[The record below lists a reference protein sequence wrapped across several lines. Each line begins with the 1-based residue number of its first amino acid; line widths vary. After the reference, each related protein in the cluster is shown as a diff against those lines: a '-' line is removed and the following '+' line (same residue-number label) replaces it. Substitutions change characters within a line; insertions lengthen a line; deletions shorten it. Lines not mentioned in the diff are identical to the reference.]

1 MSDTFVKD
9 HISRMLSDHCT
20 EDTVTHIA
28 KVLVKAFDLTPAT
41 NFSIEPITSGFSLTA
56 QNFMLTIEQI
66 TYVFRLTDLHSNSI
80 DRENEVKA
88 HELME
93 KKQISPFMVYGNS
106 EEGVIISQFIEDQVP
121 KWTEGFT
128 DQMARNLALKL
139 RSLHEMHPSDELI
152 NTTISASGLPN
163 DSRER
168 IQHILAT
175 EKGFHL
181 VSATM
186 ELLTGLEQLLTKD
199 TLIHHDLHG
208 GNILFDRTNF
218 WFIDLEHLGVGD
230 PYVDMAVICLIT
242 SFSNG
247 MPERFLHH
255 YFGRELTEK
264 EEKKIYLA
272 KIISSLRYA
281 ISSFSN
287 CENYGSIQQEY
298 VPGTCKFTDFS
309 PEIDGTPDVSTDPGK
324 YWQCIA
330 LVKEAI
336 NAMANP
342 KFTPVMRELTEHS
355 KKAISLQELLDRDPQ
370 WMQKRNSFTILA
382 LANCLRTI
390 AAYNPTEE
398 TIGNHPSYSTTD
410 LLKKGKKLLIEQGKD
425 AGFLFIEHYHS
436 LEQLLNIFNRK
447 SVSYNELRLT
457 DLLWNSNGITDE
469 FDLQD
474 WRNTTISYELSDL
487 ATLVHLLKLST
498 EQEQLLVLSY
508 FGSRISEAD
517 QTYYEVVRQ
526 FVALRM
532 LVLEAG
538 RATTA
543 EEYQAIIQK
552 ISTEAEHYS
561 DAEANPS
568 NPFKTV

>member
-1 MSDTFVKD
+1 MSYTFVKD
-9 HISRMLSDHCT
+9 HISRMLSDNCS
-20 EDTVTHIA
+20 EDTVAHIA
-28 KVLVKAFDLTPAT
+28 KVLVKAFDLTPSAS
-41 NFSIEPITSGFSLTA
+41 FSIEPITSGFSLTA
-56 QNFMLTIEQI
+56 QNFMLTIEQ
-66 TYVFRLTDLHSNSI
+66 TAYVFRLTDLQSNPI
-80 DRENEVKA
+80 HRENEVKA

-93 KKQISPFMVYGNS
+93 KKQISPFMYYGSS
-106 EEGVIISQFIEDQVP
+106 EEGVIISQFIDDQIP

-128 DQMARNLALKL
+128 NEMGRNLALKL
-139 RSLHEMHPSDELI
+139 RSLHETYPSNELI
-152 NTTISASGLPN
+152 NATISASGLPN

-168 IQHILAT
+168 IQNILAK

-199 TLIHHDLHG
+199 TLVHHDLHG

-242 SFSNG
+242 SFSEG
-247 MPERFLHH
+247 MPELFLQH

-264 EEKKIYLA
+264 EEQKIYLA

-287 CENYGSIQQEY
+287 CENYASIQQEN
-298 VPGTCKFTDFS
+298 VSGTCKFTDFS

-330 LVKEAI
+330 LVKEAL
-336 NAMANP
+336 NAMAKP
-342 KFTPVMRELTEHS
+342 TFTQVMRELTEHN

-370 WMQKRNSFTILA
+370 WMQKRKPFTIVA
-382 LANCLRTI
+382 LANLLRTI
-390 AAYNPTEE
+390 TAYNPPEKS
-398 TIGNHPSYSTTD
+398 IDCHPSHNTTD
-410 LLKKGKKLLIEQGKD
+410 LLKKGMKLITEHLKD
-425 AGFLFIEHYHS
+425 GGSVFIEHYHS
-436 LEQLLNIFNRK
+436 LELLLKIANRNIM
-447 SVSYNELRLT
+447 SYNELTLKNLT
-457 DLLWNSNGITDE
+457 WDSNGITEE
-469 FDLQD
+469 FDLDD
-474 WRNTTISYELSDL
+474 WGNTTTSFELSDL

-526 FVALRM
+526 FIALR
-532 LVLEAG
+532 LILLEAG
-538 RATTA
+538 RAATA
-543 EEYQAIIQK
+543 EEQQAIFQK
-552 ISTEAEHYS
+552 IQHETKHYS
-561 DAEANPS
+561 NVGASPS
-568 NPFKTV
+568 NLFKKV